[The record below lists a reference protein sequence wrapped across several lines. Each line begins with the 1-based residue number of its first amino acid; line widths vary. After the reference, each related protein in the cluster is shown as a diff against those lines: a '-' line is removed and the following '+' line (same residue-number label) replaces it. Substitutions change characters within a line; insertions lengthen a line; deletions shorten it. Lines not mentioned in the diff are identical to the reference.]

1 MEERRAELIV
11 VDASAFIAAFLPDE
25 VEVKAIELLE
35 DLQYGRAVAVVP
47 ALFYQEISN
56 ALLMAY
62 RRKRIQ
68 RDRFLAYLRV
78 IASLPILVD
87 TAAAT
92 QGTTMLTVSQLA
104 EQHTLTTYDA
114 SYLEVAMRRGLPL
127 ATLDAALAKVAL
139 GVGVASR
146 LITA

>member
-1 MEERRAELIV
+1 VEERKAELIV
-11 VDASAFIAAFLPDE
+11 VDASVLIAAFLPDE
-25 VEVKAIELLE
+25 VEAKATELLE

>member
-1 MEERRAELIV
+1 MR
-11 VDASAFIAAFLPDE
+11 
-25 VEVKAIELLE
+25 
-35 DLQYGRAVAVVP
+35 
-47 ALFYQEISN
+47 
-56 ALLMAY
+56 LLMAY

-78 IASLPILVD
+78 IARLPILVD

-139 GVGVASR
+139 DIGIASR

>member
-11 VDASAFIAAFLPDE
+11 VDASVLIAAFLPDE
-25 VEVKAIELLE
+25 VEAKAIELLE

-47 ALFYQEISN
+47 SLFYQEISN

-87 TAAAT
+87 TDAAT

-139 GVGVASR
+139 GVGVVSQ
-146 LITA
+146 LITP

>member
-1 MEERRAELIV
+1 M
-11 VDASAFIAAFLPDE
+11 
-25 VEVKAIELLE
+25 
-35 DLQYGRAVAVVP
+35 
-47 ALFYQEISN
+47 
-56 ALLMAY
+56 LLMAY

-87 TAAAT
+87 TTAST
-92 QGTTMLTVSQLA
+92 QGTTMPTVSRLA

-127 ATLDAALAKVAL
+127 TTLDTALAKAAISSTHNSLTQAHTVGNAESSHPLAL
-139 GVGVASR
+139 AIRFCPSQNAALKAEFHTPIR
-146 LITA
+146 RQ

>member
-11 VDASAFIAAFLPDE
+11 VDASVLIAAFLPDE
-25 VEVKAIELLE
+25 VEAKAIELLE

-47 ALFYQEISN
+47 SLFYQEISN

-87 TAAAT
+87 TDAAT
-92 QGTTMLTVSQLA
+92 QGTTMLTVSRLA

-139 GVGVASR
+139 SVGVVSQ
-146 LITA
+146 LITP

>member
-1 MEERRAELIV
+1 MEEHRAELIV
-11 VDASAFIAAFLPDE
+11 VDASVLIAAFLPDE
-25 VEVKAIELLE
+25 VEAKAIELLK

-47 ALFYQEISN
+47 SLFYQEISN

-87 TAAAT
+87 TDAAT
-92 QGTTMLTVSQLA
+92 QGTTMLTVSRLA

-139 GVGVASR
+139 GVGVVSQ
-146 LITA
+146 LITP

>member
-11 VDASAFIAAFLPDE
+11 VDASILIAAFLPDE
-25 VEVKAIELLE
+25 VEAKATELLE
-35 DLQYGRAVAVVP
+35 DLRYGRAVAVVP

-68 RDRFLAYLRV
+68 RDHFLAYLQV

-87 TAAAT
+87 TTAAT
-92 QGTTMLTVSQLA
+92 QGTTMLTVSRLA

-127 ATLDAALAKVAL
+127 ATLDVALAKVAIS
-139 GVGVASR
+139 VGVASR

>member
-1 MEERRAELIV
+1 VEERRAELIV
-11 VDASAFIAAFLPDE
+11 VDASALIAAFLPDE
-25 VEVKAIELLE
+25 VEAKATELLK

>member
-1 MEERRAELIV
+1 VEERRAELIV
-11 VDASAFIAAFLPDE
+11 VDASALIAAFLPDE
-25 VEVKAIELLE
+25 VEAKATELLE

>member
-1 MEERRAELIV
+1 MEEHRAELIV
-11 VDASAFIAAFLPDE
+11 VDASVLIAAFLPDE
-25 VEVKAIELLE
+25 VEAKAKERLE

-62 RRKRIQ
+62 RRKRIPH
-68 RDRFLAYLRV
+68 DRFLAYLRV

-114 SYLEVAMRRGLPL
+114 SYLEVAMRQGLPL
-127 ATLDAALAKVAL
+127 ATLDAALAKVAIS
-139 GVGVASR
+139 VGVASR
-146 LITA
+146 IIIA